1 MTVLIRRLVLI
12 LCLSLWGGA
21 AAAHAVLLSSDPA
34 AEAVLGAPPEA
45 VTLRFNEPIS
55 PLTMNWLLPDG
66 SQTPATVTAQGAT
79 LLIAPPGMAAGS
91 YVLSW
96 RVASTDGH
104 PVSGALVF
112 AIGAPT
118 LSGVPASGPEPLV
131 WAAAAVRGLI
141 FATLALA
148 AGGAAVAALTGPGTA
163 RLSRLSALV
172 LLPLAAVA
180 LALHHVDRGGGALTA
195 TLGSPYGVTLALAVL
210 AAVLVLQHGRWFALA
225 AWIVAAL
232 AFGASG
238 HARTASGSGLALSAL
253 HGLALSFWIG
263 GLPLLLS
270 PDAERLRRFSNIAL
284 PMVVLLIGSGAAM
297 TLSLLPDPAAL
308 LQHLWGL
315 ILGAKLA
322 LVALMLALALRN
334 RQVLTPALA
343 AGDPTAAPRLMR
355 AIRAEIA
362 LGLGVLALAALFRV
376 TGPPVLPAPP
386 QDAYIHIHTDEVMV
400 DLTASPGAPGP
411 VTLTLGFADGALA
424 ALTPVAARL
433 DLTDP
438 ARGIGPIRVDA
449 APGPDGLW
457 TAGPVTLP
465 TPGPWRVEIAVR
477 ITDFRQVT
485 LTGDLRLSP
494 PWP

>member
-1 MTVLIRRLVLI
+1 MTCLIRRLVLI
-12 LCLSLWGGA
+12 LCLALWGGA

-34 AEAVLGAPPEA
+34 AEAVLDAPPEA
-45 VTLRFNEPIS
+45 VTLRFNEAVA
-55 PLTMNWLLPDG
+55 PLSMNWLLPDG
-66 SQTPATVTAQGAT
+66 SQTPATVTAQGEV
-79 LLIAPPGMAAGS
+79 LLIAPPGTETGS

-112 AIGAPT
+112 AIGAPS
-118 LSGVPASGPEPLV
+118 LSGAPTTGPGVLV
-131 WAAAAVRGLI
+131 WAGAVLRGLI
-141 FATLALA
+141 FVTLALA
-148 AGGAAVAALTGPGTA
+148 AGGAALAALTGPAPLRTA
-163 RLSRLSALV
+163 RLSALA
-172 LLPLAAVA
+172 LLPLCGMAFV
-180 LALHHVDRGGGALTA
+180 LHHLDRGSGAVTA
-195 TLGSPYGVTLALAVL
+195 TLGSPYGLTLALSVL
-210 AAVLVLQHGRWFALA
+210 AGMLALQPGRGWGLS
-225 AWIVAAL
+225 AWVVAAL

-238 HARTASGSGLALSAL
+238 HARTAAGSGLALAAL

-297 TLSLLPDPAAL
+297 TLALVPEPAAL
-308 LQHLWGL
+308 LAHPWGL
-315 ILGAKLA
+315 VLATKLA
-322 LVALMLALALRN
+322 LVAVMLVLALRN
-334 RQVLTPALA
+334 RQALTPALA
-343 AGDPTAAPRLMR
+343 AGDATAAPRLTR
-355 AIRAEIA
+355 TIRAEIA

-386 QDAYIHIHTDEVMV
+386 QDAYIHIHSAEVMV

-411 VTLTLGFADGALA
+411 VTLTLGFADGAFA

-438 ARGIGPIRVDA
+438 ARGIGPIRVEA

-465 TPGPWRVEIAVR
+465 TTGPWRVEIAIR

-485 LTGDLRLSP
+485 LTGDLSLAP
-494 PWP
+494 PP